1 MSKLALQRRLAMS
14 GVRQF
19 EEEVVLD
26 QALEVFWRK
35 GLRATSMLDL
45 ARATGVQRGSLYYA
59 YGGKEALFRLAFTR
73 YGSRFLAAAAS
84 ALDQPDARTA
94 LRRFF
99 AVVVANMTAGAPSRG
114 CLTTNTAVDSASSGQ
129 AVRSNLRKLLDE
141 LHEIVAAALSRPAM
155 RKSLV
160 VEPDDAARIVVTFT
174 RGLAVMER
182 VYRDRERLSKAAE
195 ALVEALVRREA
206 GGGRRRS
213 GASRSKD

>member
-1 MSKLALQRRLAMS
+1 MFDKYVNIPVFSPGAAMS

-45 ARATGVQRGSLYYA
+45 ARATGVQRGSLYHA
-59 YGGKEALFRLAFTR
+59 YGGKEELFRLAFQR

-114 CLTTNTAVDSASSGQ
+114 CLTTNTAVESASAGQ
-129 AVRSNLRKLLDE
+129 AVRTRLRKLLDE
-141 LHEIVAAALSRPAM
+141 LHEIVAAALSRPAT
-155 RKSLV
+155 RKGLV
-160 VEPDDAARIVVTFT
+160 VQPEDAARIVVTFT

-182 VYRDRERLSKAAE
+182 VYRDRERLSETAA
-195 ALVEALVRREA
+195 ALVETLVHHKTTR
-206 GGGRRRS
+206 GRGHS
-213 GASRSKD
+213 

>member
-1 MSKLALQRRLAMS
+1 MLDKYVKIGLSVGVAMS

-26 QALEVFWRK
+26 QALEVFRRK

-45 ARATGVQRGSLYYA
+45 ARATRVQRGSLYHA
-59 YGGKEALFRLAFTR
+59 YGGKEALFRLAFRR

-114 CLTTNTAVDSASSGQ
+114 CLTTKTAVESASGQ
-129 AVRSNLRKLLDE
+129 AVRTRLRKLLDE
-141 LHEIVAAALSRPAM
+141 LHEIVAAALSRPAT
-155 RKSLV
+155 RKGLV
-160 VEPDDAARIVVTFT
+160 VQPDDAARIVVTFT

-182 VYRDRERLSKAAE
+182 VYRDRERLSETAE
-195 ALVEALVRREA
+195 ALVEALVRRETTR
-206 GGGRRRS
+206 GRGSAQR
-213 GASRSKD
+213 

>member
-1 MSKLALQRRLAMS
+1 MS

-45 ARATGVQRGSLYYA
+45 ARATGVQRGSLYHA
-59 YGGKEALFRLAFTR
+59 YGGKEELFRLAFRR

-114 CLTTNTAVDSASSGQ
+114 CLTTNTAVESASCGQ
-129 AVRSNLRKLLDE
+129 GVRRKLRKLLDE

-155 RKSLV
+155 RKALAV
-160 VEPDDAARIVVTFT
+160 QPDDAAQIVVTFT

-182 VYRDRERLSKAAE
+182 VYRDRERLSETAE
-195 ALVEALVRREA
+195 ALVEALVRR
-206 GGGRRRS
+206 GTTRGWRRS
-213 GASRSKD
+213 